1 MIPNINN
8 RGKRRSIV
16 TIPLLDV
23 GINQAH
29 VNGIEENEILLLIS
43 NPISTQGHVVIRQI
57 QDIHG
62 ITKLQTN

>member
-1 MIPNINN
+1 MHMIPNINN

-29 VNGIEENEILLLIS
+29 VNEIEENES
-43 NPISTQGHVVIRQI
+43 M
-57 QDIHG
+57 IHG
-62 ITKLQTN
+62 IVGNDVNIKIDKT